1 LIERVLNDP
10 DSPRKVRE
18 AAVLIRSAD
27 AVELHCRR
35 AKGKAATN
43 RASLEILREVQI
55 VLSWAAEQGWTEA
68 AQSELQKKSF
78 TKF

>member
-1 LIERVLNDP
+1 
-10 DSPRKVRE
+10 
-18 AAVLIRSAD
+18 
-27 AVELHCRR
+27 LHCRR